1 MTFDHTRRACYVGYI
16 TQAIV
21 NNLAPLLFIIF
32 QTRYAVSY
40 ERLGRLVLL
49 NFATQ
54 LLTDLVAVTLADR
67 TGYRLPLV
75 LAHVCC
81 MVGLVLLA
89 VLPSILAS
97 PYLGLSLA
105 IVVDA
110 IGGGLLEVM
119 VSPVV
124 DALPSPPEGKARAM
138 SLLHSFYCWGQVM
151 VVLGTTLLLEQM
163 GQTAWQILPL
173 VWAVVPLANL
183 AVFLRVPLPPPVPDT
198 HRMAL
203 GSLCMA
209 PAFAA
214 ALVLMGGA
222 GAAELTMS
230 QWASLVAEQ
239 GLGLPKLWG
248 NLAGPCLFAVLMGI
262 GRCVYGLWG
271 AQILLVP
278 ALVGCGI
285 LATGC
290 YLTAALVTDPVLSLM
305 GCALCGLAVSLLW
318 PGTFSL
324 AAARFPFGG
333 AAMFG
338 LLAVGGDAGAAIGPW
353 LAGVVAEATTG
364 TQGTLSALL
373 PDAGSAGL
381 RSGLLIGT
389 IFPLGIVATAVVYD
403 ITARRRVRDACVPN
417 AP

>member
-1 MTFDHTRRACYVGYI
+1 MA
-16 TQAIV
+16 
-21 NNLAPLLFIIF
+21 
-32 QTRYAVSY
+32 
-40 ERLGRLVLL
+40 LGRLC
-49 NFATQ
+49 T
-54 LLTDLVAVTLADR
+54 
-67 TGYRLPLV
+67 
-75 LAHVCC
+75 
-81 MVGLVLLA
+81 
-89 VLPSILAS
+89 
-97 PYLGLSLA
+97 
-105 IVVDA
+105 
-110 IGGGLLEVM
+110 
-119 VSPVV
+119 
-124 DALPSPPEGKARAM
+124 
-138 SLLHSFYCWGQVM
+138 
-151 VVLGTTLLLEQM
+151 
-163 GQTAWQILPL
+163 
-173 VWAVVPLANL
+173 
-183 AVFLRVPLPPPVPDT
+183 
-198 HRMAL
+198 
-203 GSLCMA
+203 A

-214 ALVLMGGA
+214 ALVLMVCA

-230 QWASLVAEQ
+230 QWASLFAEQ